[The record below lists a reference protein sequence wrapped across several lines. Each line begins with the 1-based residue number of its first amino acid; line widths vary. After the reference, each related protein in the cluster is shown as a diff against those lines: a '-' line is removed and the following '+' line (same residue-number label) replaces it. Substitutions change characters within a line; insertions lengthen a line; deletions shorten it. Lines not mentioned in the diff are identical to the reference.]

1 VAGPV
6 ANGASMAMLALQ
18 AAAAALTVW
27 AELVAPNTVAD
38 ASAITPNAPMN
49 KRRTF
54 M

>member
-6 ANGASMAMLALQ
+6 ANGASTAIAALQ
-18 AAAAALTVW
+18 AAFAALAGW